1 MPRAT
6 KLQKNRDGKLVS
18 AKAKSKD
25 PACSAAASAF
35 AKLRSGGTAPPD
47 LYTTLAKC
55 RAKARNNQ
63 SAANQRAAGNEGKA
77 QVLER
82 RADRGLTGAQR
93 IAKAKEL
100 IAQRKAGGTA
110 KAGAVAVQAKPVVAG
125 GFDRRKA
132 AQALS
137 REGTGLVDAVAKGR
151 TDKVA
156 GLIDK
161 AAAVIVKREPRFAP
175 ARAREIAGA
184 RVADIFRN
192 QAARM
197 ESNTRTADYSTSAG
211 RRFERK
217 YDRAFAGRQKAGIG
231 DLVIAA
237 TGTRTLA
244 ADINRGVSTRL
255 PDTEQRKASRA
266 TNKAMSPAATVTP
279 SPAAA
284 TPKPTKVKGT
294 REQRL
299 EALIDK
305 AYDMRLGAEWRHNRR
320 DKADVAVNA
329 ANARMKRFRS
339 AIESPAKPAPMAVQP
354 KPSALEQA
362 RSARAAKGDRT
373 TRLKALAEKSMSL
386 AESRATRAG
395 SLSGAAQDRMIDR
408 SMAAAGRYNR
418 LEAAR
423 TPYTPPAKAK
433 APTPSRSTP
442 ERQAAVQ
449 AAKDRLFGSRLD
461 RAFAKLE
468 GPKGSNFQGLDR
480 VRSAVPY
487 KPDEFVQ
494 RLRTQRQ
501 QGRYSLDSFEG
512 AAGKITPELK
522 AAQIAEG
529 GTRFAF
535 LSRNNAE
542 PYTPRKASTQAKA
555 APSLLEQARKARE
568 AKGSRRQ
575 RLASLAKKMQ
585 SKL

>member
-93 IAKAKEL
+93 IARAKEL
-100 IAQRKAGGTA
+100 IAQRKA
-110 KAGAVAVQAKPVVAG
+110 
-125 GFDRRKA
+125 KA
-132 AQALS
+132 A
-137 REGTGLVDAVAKGR
+137 
-151 TDKVA
+151 
-156 GLIDK
+156 
-161 AAAVIVKREPRFAP
+161 P
-175 ARAREIAGA
+175 A
-184 RVADIFRN
+184 
-192 QAARM
+192 
-197 ESNTRTADYSTSAG
+197 
-211 RRFERK
+211 
-217 YDRAFAGRQKAGIG
+217 
-231 DLVIAA
+231 
-237 TGTRTLA
+237 
-244 ADINRGVSTRL
+244 
-255 PDTEQRKASRA
+255 
-266 TNKAMSPAATVTP
+266 
-279 SPAAA
+279 PAAA
-284 TPKPTKVKGT
+284 KPSL
-294 REQRL
+294 REQVAAHRKGIGRDNPQGRAWTAAARKNEL
-299 EALIDK
+299 ASFREGRAAAEADPGRYRNSTHRQMYLKQGNTVEGALGTFASKSYAKDEDWMAARNLK
-305 AYDMRLGAEWRHNRR
+305 ARR
-320 DKADVAVNA
+320 
-329 ANARMKRFRS
+329 S
-339 AIESPAKPAPMAVQP
+339 GIESGLRRAAKPPTAPA

-386 AESRATRAG
+386 AESRATKAG

-468 GPKGSNFQGLDR
+468 GPKGSNFQGLDK

-555 APSLLEQARKARE
+555 APSLLEQARAHRASKGTRSDRVAAIAKRADKIGTPLLRKEQDLTKSFEGYTKAVSRYQAE
-568 AKGSRRQ
+568 LPWAKKNDKGYAGEIEQSLSMLRGSIQQAAGKSAKVSARIKSLRN
-575 RLASLAKKMQ
+575 RVSPLLAK
-585 SKL
+585 SSR